1 MRRRALALS
10 LVSVLLLGSAAC
22 GDDAATPEGAPSSS
36 EGGIPGLT
44 VTGKFGEG
52 IDVKVDAPIETDEP
66 QADVVTAGGGAP
78 VEAGQAALLHLYIG
92 NGTSGKGGISTYDQG
107 QPVQV
112 MMSEDQLFTVLLD
125 QLVGQPSGS
134 RIAVAAPVK
143 DIWGKQGAPQLKLK
157 PSDTAVLVADIIS
170 APPAEVLDGPQGTP
184 VEPPADAPRVVEEDG
199 KVVGLDWSD
208 APKKA
213 PKELTV
219 IPLIEGDGPE
229 AKAGSLVTFDYFGAV
244 WGEKQPFDES
254 YSGKPVPFG
263 VGIGGLIPA
272 WDKTIP
278 GLTRGSRVLIIA
290 PPDQAYGSQERPG
303 IPADSTLVFVVD
315 VLGVD
320 A

>member
-1 MRRRALALS
+1 VRRRLLALS
-10 LVSVLLLGSAAC
+10 LVSMMLLGSAAC
-22 GDDAATPEGAPSSS
+22 GDDTADPAAGPSSAG
-36 EGGIPGLT
+36 GGIEGLT
-44 VTGKFGEG
+44 VTGKVGESL
-52 IDVKVDAPIETDEP
+52 DVKVDGPIETDEP
-66 QADVVTAGGGAP
+66 QAEIVTAGNGAP

-92 NGTSGKGGISTYDQG
+92 NGTSGKAGISTYDQG

-112 MMSEDQLFTVLLD
+112 TMTEDQLFKVLLD

-143 DIWGKQGAPQLKLK
+143 DIWGKQGAPQLQLK
-157 PSDTAVLVADIIS
+157 AKDTAVLVADIIS
-170 APPAEVLDGPQGTP
+170 APPAEVLDGPQGSP
-184 VEPPADAPRVVEEDG
+184 VDPPADAPKVVEEDG
-199 KVVGLDWSD
+199 TVVGFDWSD

-219 IPLIEGDGPE
+219 VPLVEGDGPE

-244 WGEKQPFDES
+244 WGEKKPFDES
-254 YSGKPVPFG
+254 YSSEPVPFG

-290 PPDQAYGSQERPG
+290 PPDQAYGDQERPG
-303 IPADSTLVFVVD
+303 IPANSTLVFVVD

>member
-10 LVSVLLLGSAAC
+10 LVSVLLLGTAAC
-22 GDDAATPEGAPSSS
+22 GDDAATPEGTPSSAD
-36 EGGIPGLT
+36 GAIPGLT
-44 VTGKFGEG
+44 VTGAVGEG

-66 QADVVTAGGGAP
+66 QAQVVTAGDGAP

-92 NGTSGKGGISTYDQG
+92 NGTSGKPGISTYDEG

-112 MMSEDQLFTVLLD
+112 MMSEDQLFKVLLD
-125 QLVGQPSGS
+125 ELVGQPSGS

-143 DIWGKQGAPQLKLK
+143 DIWGKQGAPQLQLK
-157 PSDTAVLVADIIS
+157 AKDTAVLIADIIS
-170 APPAEVLDGPQGTP
+170 APPAEVLDGPEGTP
-184 VEPPADAPRVVEEDG
+184 VEPPADAPKVVEEDG
-199 KVVGLDWSD
+199 KVVGFDWSG

-229 AKAGSLVTFDYFGAV
+229 AEAGSLVTFDYFGAV
-244 WGEKQPFDES
+244 WGEEKPFDES
-254 YSGKPVPFG
+254 YSGEPIPFG

-272 WDKTIP
+272 WDETIP
-278 GLTRGSRVLIIA
+278 GLKRGSRVLIIA
-290 PPDQAYGSQERPG
+290 PPEKAYGDQERPG
-303 IPADSTLVFVVD
+303 IPANSTLVFVVD

-320 A
+320 S